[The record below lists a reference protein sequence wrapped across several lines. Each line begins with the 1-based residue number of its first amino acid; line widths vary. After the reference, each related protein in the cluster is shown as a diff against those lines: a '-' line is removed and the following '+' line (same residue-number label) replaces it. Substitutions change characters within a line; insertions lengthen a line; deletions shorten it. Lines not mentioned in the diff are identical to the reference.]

1 MANTSAS
8 GGPLVPSS
16 TAPVEDD
23 AFEDLIGNT
32 ISGLTAI
39 ARSLVRPRWQ
49 PKPPP
54 MPKNDVSW
62 CAFGIMELD
71 GDWSAHNR
79 HVPDGDG
86 HTEQTRH
93 ETLTLLASFYGPN
106 GYSKASQLRD
116 GLWLPQNWEALNG
129 VGVALLECSRA
140 RTATDII
147 NERFIRK
154 VDLEMRFRRVTTRIY
169 PILNLL
175 SAQGSFSTDTGHVQP
190 FIVTET

>member
-1 MANTSAS
+1 MVNTSAT

-16 TAPVEDD
+16 TTPVEDD
-23 AFEDLIGNT
+23 PFEDLLGNT

-39 ARSLVRPRWQ
+39 ERKLVRPRWQ

-54 MPKNDVSW
+54 VPADTVSW

-71 GDWSAHNR
+71 ADWGSYQR
-79 HVPDGDG
+79 HVPVGDG
-86 HTEQTRH
+86 HNDLIRH
-93 ETLTLLASFYGPN
+93 ETLTILASFYGPS

-116 GLWLPQNWEALNG
+116 GLWIKQNWDALNQ

-140 RTATDII
+140 RTATDIV

-154 VDLEMRFRRVTTRIY
+154 VDLEMRFRRVITRSY
-169 PILNLL
+169 PILTLL
-175 SAQGSFSTDTGHVQP
+175 AAHGSFTTQDGTEP
-190 FIVTET
+190 FTVTET

>member
-8 GGPLVPSS
+8 SGPLVPSA
-16 TAPVEDD
+16 TTPVEDD
-23 AFEDLIGNT
+23 AFEDLIGDT
-32 ISGLTAI
+32 ISGLTALD
-39 ARSLVRPRWQ
+39 RGLVRPRWQ

-54 MPKNDVSW
+54 MPADNVPW
-62 CAFGIMELD
+62 CAFGIMEID
-71 GDWSAHNR
+71 GDWSAYRR

-86 HTEQTRH
+86 YDEQTRH
-93 ETLTLLASFYGPN
+93 ETLMILASFYGPR

-116 GLWLPQNWEALNG
+116 GLWVPQNWEALNV

-140 RTATDII
+140 RTATDIV

-154 VDLEMRFRRVTTRIY
+154 VDLEMRFRRTITRTY

-175 SAQGSFSTDTGHVQP
+175 SAQGSFTTNPGHVQP
-190 FIVTET
+190 FIVEN